1 MYLLSSTPNLGTFCL
16 FQKSFNV
23 KTKCTPFSL
32 ILTYNN
38 ELLVYHKYV
47 DPAFTLII
55 AKLIMLFF
63 FVWRVPSWSE
73 WACHFSF
80 ACLWSPGTLFEM
92 FKIYRW
98 IMNFVRG
105 LPSLLSKKSNFRTV
119 HRFEYEPV
127 QQSKFIV
134 LVHSES
140 VRSSCG
146 SLICNF

>member
-63 FVWRVPSWSE
+63 LCGEFHLGRSGHAISPLHVYGVLG
-73 WACHFSF
+73 HFLKCSRYIDE
-80 ACLWSPGTLFEM
+80 L
-92 FKIYRW
+92 
-98 IMNFVRG
+98 
-105 LPSLLSKKSNFRTV
+105 
-119 HRFEYEPV
+119 
-127 QQSKFIV
+127 
-134 LVHSES
+134 
-140 VRSSCG
+140 
-146 SLICNF
+146 